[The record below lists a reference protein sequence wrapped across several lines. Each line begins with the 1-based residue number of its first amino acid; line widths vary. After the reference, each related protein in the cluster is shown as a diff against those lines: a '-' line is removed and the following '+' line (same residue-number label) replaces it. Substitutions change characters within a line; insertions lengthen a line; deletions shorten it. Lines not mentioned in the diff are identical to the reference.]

1 MCKREINTDVW
12 LTKRLYQYSYAAN
25 SVPEKNWGQDSVIIM
40 RHSTDSWSH
49 LVSQCAPGLTV
60 HGIRP
65 YCTVLSELI
74 LMCGKTGTSRSV
86 KFSFVGPTG
95 PLFRI
100 RTIFG
105 CTSNFGKKNV
115 YFILSKV

>member
-1 MCKREINTDVW
+1 MCKREINTDVR
-12 LTKRLYQYSYAAN
+12 LTKRSYQYSYEAN
-25 SVPEKNWGQDSVIIM
+25 SVPEKNWSQDSVIIM
-40 RHSTDSWSH
+40 RHSIDSWSH

-86 KFSFVGPTG
+86 KFSFVDPTG
-95 PLFRI
+95 PLFCI

-105 CTSNFGKKNV
+105 CNFEEKNV